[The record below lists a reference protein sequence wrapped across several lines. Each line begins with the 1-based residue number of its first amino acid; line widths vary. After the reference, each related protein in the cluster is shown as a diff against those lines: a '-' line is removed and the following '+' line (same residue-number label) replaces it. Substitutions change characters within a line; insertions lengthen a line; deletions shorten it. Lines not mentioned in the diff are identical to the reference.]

1 MTDATDV
8 ALPPP
13 PPATSRRR
21 AVAAQNGV
29 PKAVDG
35 RSREAREARAQKARA
50 DAIVQ
55 QVDGVVEEGRR
66 RRAAEA
72 GLEWK
77 GEQVRAEAPILRD
90 DQVRAR
96 PTRAD
101 ATRRARR
108 RRENVDKTRDLK
120 LGISFELDPGFEY
133 RWINGG
139 VDDQRIKRLTVD
151 DDWERVSVAGAA
163 TDDPGASLRRAVSE
177 GPSGPKYAYLCRKA
191 KDWYETDHRKGQER
205 NDKLMRH
212 IRQGKPPTDISRAL
226 QPTDNVY
233 GAEDIRVR
241 ESGRDVSA

>member
-1 MTDATDV
+1 MTEAVDV
-8 ALPPP
+8 TLPPP
-13 PPATSRRR
+13 P
-21 AVAAQNGV
+21 
-29 PKAVDG
+29 KVDG
-35 RSREAREARAQKARA
+35 RSKEARE
-50 DAIVQ
+50 
-55 QVDGVVEEGRR
+55 RR
-66 RRAAEA
+66 RQEAAA
-72 GLEWK
+72 PPQAQ
-77 GEQVRAEAPILRD
+77 EQVRADAAPLRD

-151 DDWERVSVAGAA
+151 DDWERVTVSGEH
-163 TDDPGASLRRAVSE
+163 TDDPGSSLRRAVSE
-177 GPSGPKYAYLCRKA
+177 GPSGPKYSYLCRKP

-212 IRQGKPPTDISRAL
+212 IRQGKPPTDIGRAL
-226 QPTDNVY
+226 KTSDNVY
-233 GAEDIRVR
+233 GAEDIRLR
-241 ESGRDVSA
+241 ENGRDVSA